1 MSSKFV
7 VNVRNSDLAQ
17 CLKQLSAFDG
27 KSRLGVEQAMANAVR
42 RIKSGAVRRVAV
54 ASGKLKKSIR
64 SSFSKPKLLGIV
76 RARAP
81 HAHLVEF
88 GAKGAT
94 VKPKRKK
101 ALRLAVADGY
111 KFMRKAKI
119 PERKSR
125 PFIMPA
131 YEAEKGKLIADVK
144 AVIRKGR

>member
-1 MSSKFV
+1 MATKFV
-7 VNVRNSDLAQ
+7 VNVRNSELAQ

-27 KSRLGVEQAMANAVR
+27 KSRLGVEKAMANAVR

-64 SSFSKPKLLGIV
+64 GSFSKPKLLGIV
-76 RARAP
+76 RARTP

-88 GAKGAT
+88 GAKAAME
-94 VKPKRKK
+94 KPKKKK
-101 ALRLAVADGY
+101 AMRLVAGDGY
-111 KFMRKAKI
+111 KFIRKAQI
-119 PERKSR
+119 PVRKAR